1 MRVYALARGAS
12 RRGWRETVTILGGGG
27 GGCEFLSEG
36 VRGAVGFQGG
46 CRVVAIGVCRWQAG
60 YQATGNK
67 GAWIANGGPQ
77 YTPSSNTACFP
88 CLRARQKELLL

>member
-1 MRVYALARGAS
+1 MEHRGEGGE
-12 RRGWRETVTILGGGG
+12 RRGRVLLDGGGG